1 MTIALEPIVGSTR
14 VVVLGARESVIRDS
28 QAEYRH
34 FGLSVVTRDDILAAL
49 TEVVHDPAAM
59 LVVAADVPCETLRD
73 VLDLAIATCRSSVL
87 LGVTPVTETAAI
99 TMAMRAGVRATVD
112 LPLSAERL
120 AQTLRSLPSADT
132 ATGPIAIG
140 QLTVDRAR
148 HRLEWGGHSIDLTP
162 REFDVVAELASQY
175 PGVVRLEDL
184 ARDYRGSAAD
194 PAAAVRVVVTHVR
207 SRIAE
212 VAGPA
217 GAAVIQT
224 VRGVGYRLA
233 G

>member
-1 MTIALEPIVGSTR
+1 MTIALEPVVGSTR
-14 VVVLGARESVIRDS
+14 VVVLAPGAHAVRGS
-28 QAEYRH
+28 QAEFRH
-34 FGLSVVTRDDILAAL
+34 FGLSVVVREDILAAL
-49 TEVVHDPAAM
+49 TEVVHDPNAT

-73 VLDLAIATCRSSVL
+73 VLDLALVTCRSSVL
-87 LGVTPVTETAAI
+87 LGVTPRTDTAAI
-99 TMAMRAGVRATVD
+99 SAAVRAGVRATVD

-120 AQTLRSLPSADT
+120 ARELRSLPSAGV
-132 ATGPIAIG
+132 ATGPIAVG
-140 QLTVDRAR
+140 ALTVDRAR
-148 HRLEWGGHSIDLTP
+148 HRLHWGDRAIDLTP
-162 REFDVVAELASQY
+162 REFDVVAELAERY

-194 PAAAVRVVVTHVR
+194 PAAAVRVVITHVR
-207 SRIAE
+207 SRISE

-217 GAAVIQT
+217 GGAMIQT

>member
-1 MTIALEPIVGSTR
+1 MTIAVGPIVGSTR
-14 VVVLGARESVIRDS
+14 VVVLGPGDHVVRGS

-34 FGLSVVTRDDILAAL
+34 FGVSVVVRQDILAAL
-49 TEVVHDPAAM
+49 TEVVHDPNAM

-87 LGVTPVTETAAI
+87 LGVTPLTETSAI
-99 TMAMRAGVRATVD
+99 SMAMRAGVRATVD
-112 LPLSAERL
+112 LPISAERL
-120 AQTLRSLPSADT
+120 ARSLRSLPSADT
-132 ATGPIAIG
+132 GSGPIAVG
-140 QLTVDRAR
+140 ALTVDRAR
-148 HRLEWGGHSIDLTP
+148 HRLEWGGVSIDLTP
-162 REFDVVAELASQY
+162 REFDVVAELASHY

-194 PAAAVRVVVTHVR
+194 PAAAVRVVITHVR
-207 SRIAE
+207 SRISE

-217 GAAVIQT
+217 GAAMIQT